1 MLMKT
6 TRKPKKILVY
16 LDQNVLSDTAK
27 LEMNARV
34 RADFRVLFQ
43 LLHQAF
49 LDGKLTTLR
58 STNHDAET
66 SIAGSLKDNI
76 RERFATL
83 SHVRL
88 KHPLRIKEAQISRAV
103 QLWLGH
109 ANATSVIN
117 FDDAFD
123 DDPDGP
129 VPMFDIDVDRDWMF
143 CNEVKDRNIIASE
156 LDAVRAREKANGS
169 TFQQLYKREL
179 DWVRGDLAS
188 RFKAPRLAAI
198 AGITIDEFCAFT
210 KSAEFGDI
218 PSIHLDVALV
228 AKLMTIDPHRNI
240 KSGDVSD
247 LDAIAYY
254 LPYCDA
260 FITDKFAANVALAID
275 VDKQYDCALFNASQ
289 AGVAGLIDFLKM
301 RLSQ

>member
-1 MLMKT
+1 MKT

-16 LDQNVLSDTAK
+16 LDQNVLSETAK
-27 LEMNARV
+27 LEMNPNV
-34 RADFRVLFQ
+34 RADFGVLFQ

-49 LDGKLTTLR
+49 LGGKLTTLR
-58 STNHDAET
+58 STYHDAET
-66 SIAGSLKDNI
+66 SMAGSLKGNI
-76 RERFATL
+76 REQFATL

-88 KHPLRIKEAQISRAV
+88 KHPLRIKEAQISRAA

-109 ANATSVIN
+109 SDTTDVIN
-117 FDDAFD
+117 FNDAFD
-123 DDPDGP
+123 DDPDSP
-129 VPMFDIDVDRDWMF
+129 LPMFYIDVDMDWMF

-156 LDAVRAREKANGS
+156 LDVVRAREKANGS
-169 TFQQLYKREL
+169 TFQQLYKKEL

-210 KSAEFGDI
+210 KSDEFGDI
-218 PSIHLDVALV
+218 PSIHLDVALL
-228 AKLMTIDPHRNI
+228 AKLMTHHAHRRI

-260 FITDKFAANVALAID
+260 FITDNLAASVARVIN
-275 VDKQYDCALFNASQ
+275 VDKQYNCALFDSTQ
-289 AGVAGLIDFLKM
+289 SGVAGLIEFVKT
-301 RLSQ
+301 RLSH